1 MILTL
6 AALGSCGKLNTA
18 SNSLVWTMPQH
29 LKHKAFYYRKEKR
42 WSILALIVNENL
54 IALRFATQKLTIN
67 EH

>member
-29 LKHKAFYYRKEKR
+29 LKHKAFYYRNEKTLVKSR
-42 WSILALIVNENL
+42 HFITE
-54 IALRFATQKLTIN
+54 RRKH
-67 EH
+67 E